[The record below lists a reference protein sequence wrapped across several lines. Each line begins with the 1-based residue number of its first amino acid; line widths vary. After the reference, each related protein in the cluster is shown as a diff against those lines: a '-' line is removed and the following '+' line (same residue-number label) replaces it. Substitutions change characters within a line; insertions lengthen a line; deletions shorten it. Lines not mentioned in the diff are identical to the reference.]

1 MATTA
6 SPPSD
11 DSGGIIGAIGS
22 VFTKAKNAVAD
33 TVAPL
38 APKTPPP
45 TLPGAAPEAPGK
57 TLTGGRR
64 RKTRGGKRRSTRKT
78 TGRVRKSKKGG
89 RNSY

>member
-1 MATTA
+1 MAA
-6 SPPSD
+6 PSTD
-11 DSGGIIGAIGS
+11 VSSGILGTLGS

-38 APKTPPP
+38 APTTPPP

-64 RKTRGGKRRSTRKT
+64 HRKTRGGKRRSTRKT
-78 TGRVRKSKKGG
+78 TRRVRKSKKGG
-89 RNSY
+89 RKH